1 MRQIRI
7 FDTTLRDGE
16 QAAGGSLTLPEK
28 MELGRQLQRLG
39 VDIIEAGFPATSPG
53 DFRAVEMMSRGLRD
67 CQIAALSGFKED
79 QIETTYQALKDA
91 VAPRLHIVISTS
103 DNHLE
108 NQLHMSRQEVIEIA
122 RDATAYCKRFLS
134 DVEFSAMD
142 ATRSD
147 PDFLCEVFSAA
158 VASGATVINVPD
170 TLGYHQPPQFAD
182 LVRYVMENVPGV
194 ENVAVSVH
202 CHNDLGMATALSL
215 AAVNEGAEQI
225 ECTING
231 VGERAGNASLEE
243 IVMALRTRQDYY
255 QAMTNIN
262 TEQIWRASRMVSQY
276 MGFVVQ
282 PNKAIVGANAFAHS
296 SGLHQDGMLKERTT
310 YEIMTPESIG
320 RNDSRLVLGK
330 TSGRHAVRSRLEELG
345 FELDDDDFALV
356 FAAFK
361 ELADKKK
368 DVSDGDL
375 EAIVSQHMVRTPEM
389 YQLVRVQVVTGN
401 DSVPTATVQLRTED
415 GVLEDAAIGDG
426 PVDAVVRA
434 ISRITGVEARLTEYT
449 LQAITPGVEAQGE
462 VTLRIASEGHTFI
475 GRGTSTDIVVASAA
489 AYLNAVNK
497 VLARHDADH
506 NGTLSALGLHNPMKV
521 EVGTAAEQAVTV

>member
-1 MRQIRI
+1 
-7 FDTTLRDGE
+7 
-16 QAAGGSLTLPEK
+16 

-53 DFRAVEMMSRGLRD
+53 DFRSVEMMARELKD

-79 QIETTYQALKDA
+79 QIETTYRALKDA

-108 NQLHMSRQEVIEIA
+108 NQLHMSRGQVIEIA

-194 ENVAVSVH
+194 ENVGVSVH

-243 IVMALRTRQDYY
+243 IVMALRH
-255 QAMTNIN
+255 A
-262 TEQIWRASRMVSQY
+262 
-276 MGFVVQ
+276 
-282 PNKAIVGANAFAHS
+282 P
-296 SGLHQDGMLKERTT
+296 
-310 YEIMTPESIG
+310 
-320 RNDSRLVLGK
+320 RLL
-330 TSGRHAVRSRLEELG
+330 
-345 FELDDDDFALV
+345 
-356 FAAFK
+356 
-361 ELADKKK
+361 
-368 DVSDGDL
+368 
-375 EAIVSQHMVRTPEM
+375 P
-389 YQLVRVQVVTGN
+389 GN
-401 DSVPTATVQLRTED
+401 DEHQHRANLAGKPHGQPVYGLRRTAQQGHCGRQCVCPLQRT
-415 GVLEDAAIGDG
+415 A
-426 PVDAVVRA
+426 
-434 ISRITGVEARLTEYT
+434 
-449 LQAITPGVEAQGE
+449 PGRDAQGAHD
-462 VTLRIASEGHTFI
+462 LR
-475 GRGTSTDIVVASAA
+475 D
-489 AYLNAVNK
+489 
-497 VLARHDADH
+497 HDAGEH
-506 NGTLSALGLHNPMKV
+506 RS
-521 EVGTAAEQAVTV
+521 QR